1 MFNFSVVMTWTAI
14 QTRSYWVHWEYI
26 DHIIASCRDSGPQD
40 LTAVSSCIHTV
51 VSKMQPHLLSVAY
64 ICLYHHHHHHRG
76 AQRLF
81 TTLTFANRSPTQRGT
96 HSRPSARYSDNFTF
110 SSSVK
115 SILSGGR
122 ILGVLIFLC
131 VSNLLLK
138 PVDNAIVAFIY
149 FFGFNLF
156 YFLNIKIM
164 FMHFLQFFS
173 HVFAVAKTK
182 LSWKTK
188 NFTYF
193 FFLITFHLTFFFFFF
208 IKNWLHFLFHVVTDC

>member
-1 MFNFSVVMTWTAI
+1 
-14 QTRSYWVHWEYI
+14 
-26 DHIIASCRDSGPQD
+26 
-40 LTAVSSCIHTV
+40 
-51 VSKMQPHLLSVAY
+51 MQPHLLSVAY
-64 ICLYHHHHHHRG
+64 ICLYHHHHRG

-81 TTLTFANRSPTQRGT
+81 TTLTFANRSPTQRRT
-96 HSRPSARYSDNFTF
+96 HSRPSACYSDNFT
-110 SSSVK
+110 SVK

-131 VSNLLLK
+131 VSDLLLK
-138 PVDNAIVAFIY
+138 PVENAIVDFIY

-188 NFTYF
+188 NFTY
-193 FFLITFHLTFFFFFF
+193 LTFHL
-208 IKNWLHFLFHVVTDC
+208 FL